1 MDSDVEKENGNNKKN
16 FTDSGLKKK
25 WYIFISNNFII
36 NKYIKKLYF
45 FIKFFIY
52 IILNCITLFI
62 LDKDISSI
70 ICIIS
75 RTMK

>member
-1 MDSDVEKENGNNKKN
+1 MDSDVERENGNNKKI